1 VSDSLRDVS
10 DTPQEATEILV
21 EGFFDNP
28 FMAWIFQ
35 ADDTRRQALREW
47 YDFWIRCCAD
57 ESVVQIT
64 NDAMGAT
71 FWAQPGYGGLRDDE
85 GSRLVDLIRRY
96 NGDRT
101 GHVLQHVAPLGE
113 HPTTP
118 HWYLNSIAVR
128 PEGRSKGIGGLL
140 LEPMLERA
148 KSEEL
153 PVYLESSNPRNLSF
167 YYRYGF
173 EAQRDAIQLP
183 DGGPSVLPMIWH
195 A

>member
-57 ESVVQIT
+57 ESVVQVT
-64 NDAMGAT
+64 KDAMGAT
-71 FWAQPGYGGLRDDE
+71 FWAQPGYGGLQDDE
-85 GSRLVDLIRRY
+85 GARLVDLIRRY

-113 HPTTP
+113 HPPQP

-128 PEGRSKGIGGLL
+128 PEGRGKGIGGLL

-148 KSEEL
+148 KGEQL

-183 DGGPSVLPMIWH
+183 DGGPSVLPMIWR